1 MSNGNIYPIRQDLQQ
16 GAQGPD
22 PGQQGWG
29 WGPWGGSGGPP
40 QIWPGP
46 GNWDPQM
53 GWGHSPG
60 CHGMEGFRHGFGC
73 CCPQCKPICPPPNF
87 CVVPCPP
94 RAITGPIVG
103 VTDGSD
109 AAPGMVGE
117 WQTFSQNITFPA
129 YPGNL
134 TTVVPLAVMQPGDWD
149 FHAHC
154 GPQGGNLRAVDFLL
168 DPVPLGMGG
177 DAMRGTLFITVA
189 QSGMFCG
196 LNDSVVVSQRARGTF
211 AVPTLMAF
219 TLILDNSGDPTS
231 VSSFVEL
238 GLTARRMR

>member
-1 MSNGNIYPIRQDLQQ
+1 MSNGNIFPIRQDLQQ

-29 WGPWGGSGGPP
+29 WSNWGGGGGPP

-73 CCPQCKPICPPPNF
+73 CCPQCKPVCPPPNF

-117 WQTFSQNITFPA
+117 FNEYEADVQFAA
-129 YPGNL
+129 YPAN
-134 TTVVPLAVMQPGDWD
+134 TQVVASLGVVQPGDWD
-149 FHAHC
+149 MTVTG
-154 GPQGGNLRAVDFLL
+154 GPQGGNLRALDFFLS
-168 DPVPLGMGG
+168 PKPLGMSNE
-177 DAMRGTLFITVA
+177 MRGVLFVTTVP
-189 QSGMFCG
+189 GNMFTG
-196 LNDSVVVSQRARGTF
+196 IQDSVVMGQFARGSF
-211 AVPTLMAF
+211 AVPTLLAF
-219 TLILDNSGDPTS
+219 NVTMDNSGDPTS
-231 VSSFVEL
+231 VASVVRL
-238 GLTARRMR
+238 VLTARRMR